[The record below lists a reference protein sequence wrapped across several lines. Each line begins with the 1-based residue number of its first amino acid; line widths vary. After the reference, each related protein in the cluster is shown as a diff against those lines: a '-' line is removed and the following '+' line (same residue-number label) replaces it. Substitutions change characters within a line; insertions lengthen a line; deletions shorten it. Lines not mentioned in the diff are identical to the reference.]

1 MGRIRRIGRA
11 LPPTR
16 ALLWACKDEVVGGVM
31 REQTKAGSMSKART
45 GRAVLW
51 AGSLVLLGES
61 WLLLEQ
67 AREIW
72 AASGA
77 TTLGYAAGVAALA
90 HRVLS
95 ILVWQDGLLLAAMA
109 KVLVLCCPLLV
120 IAVGL
125 GMVRKANLLE
135 ASSNAEEIS
144 PAREERS

>member
-1 MGRIRRIGRA
+1 MKEQTKSGSKGKGRVG
-11 LPPTR
+11 R
-16 ALLWACKDEVVGGVM
+16 ALLWAG
-31 REQTKAGSMSKART
+31 
-45 GRAVLW
+45 L
-51 AGSLVLLGES
+51 LVLLGES
-61 WLLLEQ
+61 WLLIEQ

-77 TTLGYAAGVAALA
+77 GTLGYAAGVAALA
-90 HRVLS
+90 QRVLS

-135 ASSNAEEIS
+135 ASSNAEENS
-144 PAREERS
+144 PAREERR

>member
-1 MGRIRRIGRA
+1 MWLAGGFMTEQTRSGSKGKGKVGRA
-11 LPPTR
+11 L
-16 ALLWACKDEVVGGVM
+16 
-31 REQTKAGSMSKART
+31 
-45 GRAVLW
+45 LW

-77 TTLGYAAGVAALA
+77 TTLGYAAGVAALVQ
-90 HRVLS
+90 RVMS

-125 GMVRKANLLE
+125 GMVRKANMLE
-135 ASSNAEEIS
+135 ASSSAEEAS
-144 PAREERS
+144 AKEEGR

>member
-1 MGRIRRIGRA
+1 
-11 LPPTR
+11 
-16 ALLWACKDEVVGGVM
+16 M
-31 REQTKAGSMSKART
+31 REQTKSGSASKAKA
-45 GRAVLW
+45 GRVLLW
-51 AGSLVLLGES
+51 AGSLVLLVES

-90 HRVLS
+90 QRVLS

-120 IAVGL
+120 IALGL
-125 GMVRKANLLE
+125 GMVRKANVLE
-135 ASSNAEEIS
+135 AGSKAEEIL
-144 PAREERS
+144 PAKEERR